1 MPPHQKP
8 SAFPPL
14 FFHLF
19 VREMGGREKFA
30 QIVTPR
36 DRQTHA
42 KGLESCFW
50 GGVEK
55 ENGVSGQWILEKSIY
70 GVFSLYSVMIWQN
83 LTFLR

>member
-1 MPPHQKP
+1 MPPHQKH

-14 FFHLF
+14 PLFNLF

-55 ENGVSGQWILEKSIY
+55 EMVFRDNGSLKNPST
-70 GVFSLYSVMIWQN
+70 VFSLYSIMIWQK
-83 LTFLR
+83 LTLLR